1 MKMTV
6 SDNQILTLLALFLAF
21 VMTLLALAS
30 YRSFETTKKRLVE
43 REAELNLVQT
53 GAEEFRQK
61 TSDAF
66 MDQKSLKLR
75 IDTLERSLALA
86 REQLQEKENENKRL
100 QGDLTQLRSE
110 YEKTKLNLT
119 EAYKRL
125 RETPQQETNP
135 H

>member
-1 MKMTV
+1 MEV
-6 SDNQILTLLALFLAF
+6 SDNQILTLLALILSL

-30 YRSFETTKKRLVE
+30 YRSYETTKKRLVE
-43 REAELNLVQT
+43 REAELKLVQT

-100 QGDLTQLRSE
+100 QDDLTQLRNQ
-110 YEKTKLNLT
+110 YETTKLNLT

-125 RETPQQETNP
+125 RETPQSEAGSR
-135 H
+135 

>member
-1 MKMTV
+1 MTMEV
-6 SDNQILTLLALFLAF
+6 SDNQILTLLALFLAL
-21 VMTLLALAS
+21 VTTLLALAS
-30 YRSFETTKKRLVE
+30 YRSYETTKKRLVE
-43 REAELNLVQT
+43 REAELKLVQT

-75 IDTLERSLALA
+75 IDTLERGLALA

-100 QGDLTQLRSE
+100 QDDLTQLRNQ
-110 YEKTKLNLT
+110 YETTKLNLT

-125 RETPQQETNP
+125 RETPQ
-135 H
+135 

>member
-1 MKMTV
+1 MKMEV
-6 SDNQILTLLALFLAF
+6 SDNQILTLLALILSL

-30 YRSFETTKKRLVE
+30 YRSYETTKKRLVE
-43 REAELNLVQT
+43 REAELKLVQT
-53 GAEEFRQK
+53 GAEQFRQK

-66 MDQKSLKLR
+66 MDQKSLKLH

-100 QGDLTQLRSE
+100 QDDLTQLRNQ
-110 YEKTKLNLT
+110 YETTKLNLT

-125 RETPQQETNP
+125 RETPQSEAGSR
-135 H
+135 

>member
-1 MKMTV
+1 MPV
-6 SDNQILTLLALFLAF
+6 SDNQILTFLALILAF
-21 VMTLLALAS
+21 VMTLLALTS
-30 YRSFETTKKRLVE
+30 YRSYETTKKRLAE

-100 QGDLTQLRSE
+100 QGDLTQLRNE
-110 YEKTKLNLT
+110 YETTKLNLT

-125 RETPQQETNP
+125 REAPQSEAGS

>member
-1 MKMTV
+1 MKMEV
-6 SDNQILTLLALFLAF
+6 SDNQILTLLALILSL

-30 YRSFETTKKRLVE
+30 YRSYETTKKRLVE
-43 REAELNLVQT
+43 REAELKLVQT
-53 GAEEFRQK
+53 GAEQFRQK

-100 QGDLTQLRSE
+100 QDDLTQLRNQ
-110 YEKTKLNLT
+110 YETTKLNLT

-125 RETPQQETNP
+125 RETPQSEAGSR
-135 H
+135 

>member
-1 MKMTV
+1 MTMEV
-6 SDNQILTLLALFLAF
+6 SDNQILTLLALILSL

-30 YRSFETTKKRLVE
+30 YRSYETT
-43 REAELNLVQT
+43 AELKLVQT
-53 GAEEFRQK
+53 GAEQFRQK

-66 MDQKSLKLR
+66 MDQKSLKLH

-100 QGDLTQLRSE
+100 QDDLTQLRNQ
-110 YEKTKLNLT
+110 YETTKLNLT

-125 RETPQQETNP
+125 RETPQSEAGSR
-135 H
+135 